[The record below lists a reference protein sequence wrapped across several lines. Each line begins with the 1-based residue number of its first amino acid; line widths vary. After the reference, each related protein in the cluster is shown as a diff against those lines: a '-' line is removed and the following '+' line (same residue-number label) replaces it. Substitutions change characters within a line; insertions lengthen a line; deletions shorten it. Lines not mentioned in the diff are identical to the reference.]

1 MSEDRYGAPGSH
13 RRPEPPTSRVAT
25 ATPPAPAPSRVGYV
39 PTHTN
44 RVRDGLAVALLV
56 LALLLPWSIE
66 FGLGV
71 PGSSGLVF
79 VGVLA
84 VTLLAVAAALAPHV
98 GPLRLAAPTADVA
111 RTSRIRLWL
120 AVPYLVAVLVFVA
133 FHVVQTVRNGGTGA
147 VPPGSGPGM
156 WLGVAGALLAAQPP
170 LTSTTLEDNR
180 FRRWYATARVLGWAS
195 IVLAALSVAF
205 NLYWRLRY
213 LFVTDVD
220 FGGRDAAVIVTTL
233 LYGAVA
239 MIALV
244 IGSTW
249 LTQKT
254 AAARLATTALGV
266 SAALAGTLVWL
277 AGVGRDVDAFHGI
290 AQNTSTAAVGW
301 EGYLAWAAAAAIVAP
316 TTLYAVFLVRPP
328 TLAVYRGAALKC
340 LTLIAFWSFAAA
352 GLRVTDYLIALS
364 LDLPHRIYDSV
375 ALTGFN
381 VFTACIAVWLKR
393 HLARGGLTSTVIAAF
408 TAVLSVFT
416 IAQLVIGVA
425 LAPRYA
431 DPTPRSADAIYGNDL
446 AQQITSTFDVVICV
460 LSLAILLAAL
470 VTGPLAGYLVRRRET
485 RAAAPAP
492 APSGPQPVAA
502 TAPPTV
508 VRPQQK
514 TVPRIVR
521 IKEDS
526 TQLLGAA
533 NPSAPTTAVPLPTT
547 EIPAATTALR
557 IQRRPTAS
565 STDAT
570 QHIATPSEQA
580 SAERPTLPA
589 KRPFGADGPPEAPH
603 DA

>member
-120 AVPYLVAVLVFVA
+120 AVPYLVAVLIFVA

-156 WLGVAGALLAAQPP
+156 WLGVAGALLAAQPSI
-170 LTSTTLEDNR
+170 TSTTLEDNG
-180 FRRWYATARVLGWAS
+180 FRRWYATARVLGWVS

-249 LTQKT
+249 LVQKT
-254 AAARLATTALGV
+254 
-266 SAALAGTLVWL
+266 
-277 AGVGRDVDAFHGI
+277 
-290 AQNTSTAAVGW
+290 
-301 EGYLAWAAAAAIVAP
+301 AAAAIVAP

-364 LDLPHRIYDSV
+364 LNLPHRIYDSV

-460 LSLAILLAAL
+460 LSLAIMLAAL

-492 APSGPQPVAA
+492 ATSGPQPVA
-502 TAPPTV
+502 PPTV
-508 VRPQQK
+508 IRPQQK

-557 IQRRPTAS
+557 IQRRPTTPS
-565 STDAT
+565 PDAT

-589 KRPFGADGPPEAPH
+589 KRPFGADGPP